1 MAQSPSNSIT
11 VQDTGGAGST
21 NRPFTISRVFAQG
34 EIPHYP
40 QARLSGNLLAT
51 QADVKTRWSDGSV
64 EHVMISFLAS
74 VPQNGRITVDFVDQA
89 SGNNANPL
97 TATQMLSS
105 SFNFGAE
112 IDVTNGSTL
121 TANARNMLSAGSF
134 TYWLQGSI
142 CTQVII
148 EDRSPSLQWDLGW
161 DAFKSLHPIFVATF
175 YAGYSGVKVEMILE
189 NAWTTKLEDVPY
201 SLALKT
207 GSTLN
212 VTAYTSPTLT
222 HYAKSRWRKTYW
234 SGTTPGSVN
243 IDYNFKYLMY
253 SKAIPVFDQSLN
265 PTPAAIT
272 NEAQAWAG
280 SDQGQILHST
290 PAAGT
295 FYSGEYVTY
304 MPMTGGRGDI
314 GLFPRWYV
322 LYLYSMD
329 PRLYASMVGNGEV
342 SGYVPIHFRESVTGK
357 FYRDPNGTG
366 SATTDTAFGRP
377 VSIDTRPTF
386 SNGKIGNTNPAD
398 AITGAGPN
406 VCAPLDGTVPCNN
419 NSSSSPDQWVPDL
432 AHYPEIPYIPY
443 LITGDWYFLEE
454 LQFVAAY
461 MLSWED
467 PDYSVSYAR
476 HLNWGI
482 LNNIGIQ
489 TRGEAWAL
497 RNIAHAAFF
506 SPDTSPEKFYFSQKV
521 NYYIAAKEGALGI
534 TNGNFFQPNPG
545 GTASNPCP
553 TATYNTATAT
563 QWCWGNVTFGQ
574 GLTDPLHIPDAGNGQ
589 NVENLNTSVV
599 SNGDSPWMMNY
610 QQIVVGHVAELGFP
624 IQAVHNTVAVHLL
637 HQLQDPSYN
646 PYLAESYRIPTKD
659 INQQYFSSWAAVKGG
674 FQSSTANTFQTV
686 NDAEHG
692 YVYIARGAAA
702 FLGGIQDA
710 GLQGVNAFNWIVS
723 TAAATPGSTTNGIP
737 VINENPKWAFVPRS
751 FFQQPA
757 PPTCDLNGDGVVN
770 SLDFTLSIQQ
780 ALGQAACTQD
790 VDQDGACNVVE
801 VQRIANAAAG
811 QACRIGP

>member
-1 MAQSPSNSIT
+1 
-11 VQDTGGAGST
+11 
-21 NRPFTISRVFAQG
+21 
-34 EIPHYP
+34 
-40 QARLSGNLLAT
+40 LSGTLLAT

-64 EHVMISFLAS
+64 QHVMISFLAS
-74 VPQNGRITVDFVDQA
+74 VPQNGKITVDFVDQA

-97 TATQMLSS
+97 TATQMLAS

-112 IDVTNGSTL
+112 IDVTNGTTL
-121 TANARNMLSAGSF
+121 TANARNMLTAGSF

-148 EDRSPSLQWDLGW
+148 EDRSTALQWDLGW
-161 DAFKSLHPIFVATF
+161 DAYKSLHPIFVATF
-175 YAGYSGVKVEMILE
+175 YPGYSGVKVEMILE
-189 NAWTTKLEDVPY
+189 NMWTTKLEDVPY

-212 VTAYTSPTLT
+212 VVAFTSPTLT

-253 SKAIPVFDQSLN
+253 SKAIPVFDQSLS
-265 PTPAAIT
+265 PTPTAIT

-290 PAAGT
+290 PGGGT
-295 FYSGEYVTY
+295 FYSGEWVTY
-304 MPMTGGRGDI
+304 MPETGGRGDI
-314 GLFPRWYV
+314 GLFARWYV

-329 PRLYASMVGNGEV
+329 PRLYTAMVGNGEV

-366 SATTDTAFGRP
+366 SATTDSAFGRP

-386 SNGKIGNTNPAD
+386 SNGKVGNTNPAD

-406 VCAPLDGTVPCNN
+406 ICAPLDGTVPC
-419 NSSSSPDQWVPDL
+419 SGTSPTGQDQWVPDL

-454 LQFVAAY
+454 MQFVAAY

-467 PDYSVSYAR
+467 PDWSVSYAR

-482 LNNIGIQ
+482 LNSNGIQ

-506 SPDTSPEKFYFSQKV
+506 SPDTSPEKSYFSQKV
-521 NYYIAAKEGALGI
+521 NYYIAAKEGSLGI
-534 TNGNFFQPNPG
+534 TNGSFFQPNPG
-545 GTASNPCP
+545 GTASTPCP
-553 TATYNTATAT
+553 TASYNPATAT
-563 QWCWGNVTFGQ
+563 QWCWGSVTFGQ
-574 GLTDPLHIPDAGNGQ
+574 SLADPLHIPDPGNGQ
-589 NVENLNTSVV
+589 NVENLNTAIV
-599 SNGDSPWMMNY
+599 SNGDSPWMENY
-610 QQIVVGHVAELGFP
+610 QQIVMGHLVELGFP
-624 IQAVHNTVAVHLL
+624 IQAVQNTIAVHLL

-659 INQQYFSSWAAVKGG
+659 INQLYFTSWAAIKSG
-674 FQSSTANTFQTV
+674 FQSSTANSFQTI

-723 TAAATPGSTTNGIP
+723 TTAATPGSSVNGIP
-737 VINENPKWAFVPRS
+737 LINENPKWAMVPRS
-751 FFQQPA
+751 FFQQP
-757 PPTCDLNGDGVVN
+757 PPLTCDLNGDGVVN
-770 SLDFTLSIQQ
+770 SLDFTLAIQQ
-780 ALGQAACTQD
+780 ALGQAVCTED
-790 VDQDGACNVVE
+790 LDQDGSCSVVE
-801 VQRIANAAAG
+801 VQRVANAANG